1 MLAGRIGDG
10 LARIPLTLIRPARK
24 AREPTDAEVQA
35 IIDLYP
41 DGAPLQVIGDVLGV
55 TRSRADQIVQKAIAS
70 ALRAFRLRGL
80 YGAAYLPDDRDSTE
94 QGIGYFGDSYDWSH

>member
-1 MLAGRIGDG
+1 
-10 LARIPLTLIRPARK
+10 
-24 AREPTDAEVQA
+24 VQA

>member
-1 MLAGRIGDG
+1 
-10 LARIPLTLIRPARK
+10 LTLIRPARK

-55 TRSRADQIVQKAIAS
+55 TRSRADQIVKNAIAS
-70 ALRAFRLRGL
+70 ALRIFRQRNLH
-80 YGAAYLPDDRDSTE
+80 GAAYLPDDRDSTE
-94 QGIGYFGDSYDWSH
+94 QGIGYFGDSYDGSH